1 MHTRKKGLFNLLTKI
16 GNWSA
21 SQKIATSF
29 AAVIFIGSLLLS
41 LPISQL
47 PTSQATY
54 IDNLFS
60 AVSMVCVTGLFTES
74 IADSYT
80 LFGQIVCMILIQVG
94 GLGLMTLLAYFITQL
109 SKNKIGFRNKL
120 AVQEGINRGDGKN
133 FRTYIGTIIKYTA
146 VIEGIGML
154 LLSFYFVP
162 AFGWAK
168 GLFVSMFLAVSAFC
182 NAGFDTMGN
191 ASLVEYVHNPLINLV
206 IAALIILGG
215 IGFSVWF
222 DVSNMVQA
230 SYKMKQTPSWMRR
243 LRSLTLHTRL
253 ALTMTGFLLV
263 GGTVLF
269 LLMEYS
275 NDASIGTFSF
285 GEKVMASFFHTVS
298 MRTAGFASID
308 YTTITPISMFMSVI
322 TMFIGGS
329 PGGTAGGMKTT
340 TFAIVLIMIYNEI
353 KGQSNVNIFNH
364 TIPRQVVRQ
373 SLVIFMMLLT
383 SLALGTGLLLMFN
396 PEINPLYLLF
406 EAVSALA
413 TVGVS
418 ANVTVNLDTPS
429 QFVDMLLMFTG
440 RIGPITLLDSL
451 IRKNKAVKDIS
462 YTKGNIIIG

>member
-1 MHTRKKGLFNLLTKI
+1 MFILLKRME
-16 GNWSA
+16 NWTA
-21 SQKIATSF
+21 SQKIASSF
-29 AAVIFIGSLLLS
+29 ATVIFIGSLLLS

-47 PTSQATY
+47 PTSNATY

-80 LFGQIVCMILIQVG
+80 LFGQIVSMILIQIG
-94 GLGLMTLLAYFITQL
+94 GLGLMTLIAYFITQI
-109 SKNKIGFRNKL
+109 SKHRIGFRNKL
-120 AVQEGINRGDGKN
+120 AVQEGINRGDGKD

-146 VIEGIGML
+146 VIEGTGML
-154 LLSFYFVP
+154 LLSLYFVP
-162 AFGWAK
+162 EFGWAK

-191 ASLVEYVHNPLINLV
+191 ASLVEYVHHPLINLV

-222 DVSNMVQA
+222 DVSNMVHA
-230 SYKMKQTPSWMRR
+230 SVKMKQTPSLMRR

-253 ALTMTGFLLV
+253 AITVTAILLV
-263 GGTVLF
+263 SGTILF
-269 LLMEYS
+269 LLLEYS
-275 NDASIGTFSF
+275 NDASIGTFTF
-285 GEKVMASFFHTVS
+285 GEKVLASFFHTVT
-298 MRTAGFASID
+298 MRTAGFASLD

-340 TFAIVLIMIYNEI
+340 TFAIVLLMIYNEI
-353 KGQSNVNIFNH
+353 RGQSNVNVFNH
-364 TIPRQVVRQ
+364 TIPRNVVRQ
-373 SLVIFMMLLT
+373 SLIIFVALLST
-383 SLALGTGLLLMFN
+383 LALGTSLLLMFN
-396 PEINPLYLLF
+396 PEMNPLYLLF

-429 QFVDMLLMFTG
+429 QFVDMFLMFAG
-440 RIGPITLLDSL
+440 RIGPITLVDSL
-451 IRKNKAVKDIS
+451 VRKNRAVKDIA